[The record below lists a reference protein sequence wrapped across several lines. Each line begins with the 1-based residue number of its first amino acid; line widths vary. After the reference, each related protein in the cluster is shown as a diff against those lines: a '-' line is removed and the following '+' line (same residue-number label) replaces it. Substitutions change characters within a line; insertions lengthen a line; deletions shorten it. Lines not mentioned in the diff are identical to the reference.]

1 MENQTFVLVT
11 KQVLQAVNHAVKILP
26 SKSIKDILKC
36 IYFSFKKTEN
46 ESNFIMR
53 TTNMESYIEV
63 SVPVVQ
69 TDGDSIDFATYGDLF
84 HEILK
89 NIHTDTFKLIVS
101 YEKVDET
108 IMVRKITVSTEKSS
122 AMLPSLPQENFP
134 AFPTIPEKNTLVVS
148 NGKLKKAI
156 NDTFYAVS
164 KDKNISGNPV
174 TCLFMEFE
182 QGNKISFVGTTG
194 IVLSKSS
201 FVNDKE
207 VPDCFAQSKILLPPA
222 AVQEIL
228 FFLSLSKNDFV
239 INFDVNER
247 FISIDYDNVRSLS
260 RLYSGEYPNY
270 RKIADNREG
279 FSLSFDKSSLLN
291 DLKFISVITE
301 NDDCIVCCFDKEAMT
316 IKASNNTKGSGSI
329 SSPYIHEVTDEII
342 PDKFEIRFNPSL
354 LTESIN
360 KYEGDGIVLKLSN
373 ERSPVFITSDNEED
387 HFAIVMPMS
396 S

>member
-1 MENQTFVLVT
+1 M
-11 KQVLQAVNHAVKILP
+11 
-26 SKSIKDILKC
+26 
-36 IYFSFKKTEN
+36 
-46 ESNFIMR
+46 
-53 TTNMESYIEV
+53 
-63 SVPVVQ
+63 
-69 TDGDSIDFATYGDLF
+69 
-84 HEILK
+84 
-89 NIHTDTFKLIVS
+89 
-101 YEKVDET
+101 
-108 IMVRKITVSTEKSS
+108 
-122 AMLPSLPQENFP
+122 
-134 AFPTIPEKNTLVVS
+134 
-148 NGKLKKAI
+148 
-156 NDTFYAVS
+156 
-164 KDKNISGNPV
+164 
-174 TCLFMEFE
+174 
-182 QGNKISFVGTTG
+182 
-194 IVLSKSS
+194 
-201 FVNDKE
+201 NDKE

-247 FISIDYDNVRSLS
+247 FISIDYDNVRILS

-360 KYEGDGIVLKLSN
+360 KYDGDGIVLKLSN
-373 ERSPVFITSDNEED
+373 EEAPFL
-387 HFAIVMPMS
+387 
-396 S
+396 